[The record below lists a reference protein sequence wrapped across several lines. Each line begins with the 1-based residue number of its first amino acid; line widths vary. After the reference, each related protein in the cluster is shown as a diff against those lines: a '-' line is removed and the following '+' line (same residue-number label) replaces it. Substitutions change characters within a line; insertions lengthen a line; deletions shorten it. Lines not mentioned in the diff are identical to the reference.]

1 MESDTQYK
9 MVTELN
15 CLMVIDDGYSS
26 YKKPDP
32 DLAHMIF
39 SVNRMPYFKNISVK
53 KNRTLKY
60 FKDQGLLC
68 PDDYKEHENDFHLED
83 EEEFPI

>member
-15 CLMVIDDGYSS
+15 CLMKIDDGYSS
-26 YKKPDP
+26 YKDKNKPKPDP
-32 DLAHMIF
+32 DISHMIF

-53 KNRTLKY
+53 KNRALKY
-60 FKDQGLLC
+60 FHQQGLLC
-68 PDDYKEHENDFHLED
+68 PDDYKEHENDFY
-83 EEEFPI
+83 